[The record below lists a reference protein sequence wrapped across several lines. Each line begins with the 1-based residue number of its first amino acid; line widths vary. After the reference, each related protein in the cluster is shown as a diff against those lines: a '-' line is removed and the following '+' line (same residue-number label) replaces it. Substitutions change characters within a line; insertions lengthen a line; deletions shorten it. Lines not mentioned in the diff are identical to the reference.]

1 VIEPDEA
8 SVRTEIDATARA
20 RRMAI
25 VGAGLALVLLSALAI
40 NGYLGNL
47 RAAAARAGVT
57 HSLEVLRQSLELE
70 TSATRMEAA
79 QRGFVAKGDPG
90 ALAERDAEYARARR
104 LLADM
109 RRDTAD
115 NAYQQRRWA
124 RVAGLL
130 DTRYAHMRANQVV
143 AEAEGLPAAQA
154 QLDMR
159 GAGSLEPLREELRQ
173 ARAHED
179 ALLVQRERTSVRDA
193 INYDTLLVL
202 GTLAAFA
209 LLVGAAI
216 ALLRQL
222 AHSTALGEQLQRN
235 SQDLQNL
242 FRLSRDLICVSTTDG
257 RFLRLNP
264 AWEKTLGLPR
274 EQMVGRPFLEFVHP
288 DDMAATRE
296 ETMALA
302 EGRETV
308 SFENRYRTAEGR
320 WRWLL
325 WNATADLDAGV
336 IYATARDITERK
348 HAEQRIDALNVELQ
362 ARSLAL
368 EAANRELESFS
379 YSVSHDLRAPLRHV
393 DGYARMLMEDAGERL
408 QPEDRRY
415 LTTITDSVRRMGALI
430 DDLLALSRF
439 GRKPLDK
446 QPVDMA
452 ALARDSLR
460 DLAPPLPEIRIGA
473 LPVAEGDPAL
483 LRQVWSNLLSNAIKY
498 SAPRGAQAR
507 VEVDGEAVDGVLRYR
522 VRDNG
527 VGFDMRHAGKLFGVF
542 QRLHGEDRFEG
553 TGVGLAIVQRVV
565 HRHGGEVRAD
575 AQPDRGATFTF
586 DLPAAPPLAA

>member
-1 VIEPDEA
+1 VTEPDE
-8 SVRTEIDATARA
+8 SRVRAEIAATARA
-20 RRMAI
+20 RRLAL
-25 VGAGLALVLLSALAI
+25 VGAGLALALLSALAI
-40 NGYLGNL
+40 NGYRGNL
-47 RAAAARAGVT
+47 RAAAARADVT
-57 HSLEVLRQSLELE
+57 HSLEVLRHALELE

-79 QRGFVAKGDPG
+79 QRGYLAKGDPG
-90 ALAERDAEYARARR
+90 ALAERDGEYARARR
-104 LLADM
+104 LLADL
-109 RRDTAD
+109 RQSTAD
-115 NAYQQRRWA
+115 NAYQQRRWE

-130 DTRYAHMRANQVV
+130 DARHGQMRAN
-143 AEAEGLPAAQA
+143 EALAVEAGLPVAQA
-154 QLDMR
+154 RLDLR
-159 GAGSLEPLREELRQ
+159 GTGSLEPLREELRR
-173 ARAHED
+173 ARTHED
-179 ALLVQRERTSVRDA
+179 ALLAQRERASVRDA
-193 INYDTLLVL
+193 ASYDTLLVV
-202 GTLAAFA
+202 GTLAAF
-209 LLVGAAI
+209 LLLAGAAI

-222 AHSTALGEQLQRN
+222 AHSTALGEQVQRN
-235 SQDLQNL
+235 AQDLHNL
-242 FRLSRDLICVSTTDG
+242 FRLSRDLICVATIDG

-288 DDMAATRE
+288 DDIAATRVE
-296 ETMALA
+296 SSALA

-325 WNATADLDAGV
+325 WNAAADLDAGV

-362 ARSLAL
+362 ARTLAL
-368 EAANRELESFS
+368 ESANRELESFS

-393 DGYARMLMEDAGERL
+393 DGYARMLLEDAGDRL

-415 LTTITDSVRRMGALI
+415 LATITDAVRRMGALI
-430 DDLLALSRF
+430 DDLLALSRY
-439 GRKPLDK
+439 GRKPLDR

-460 DLAPPLPEIRIGA
+460 DLAPPLPEIRIGT

-498 SAPRGAQAR
+498 SAPRGAQAC

-586 DLPAAPPLAA
+586 ELPAAPPLAA